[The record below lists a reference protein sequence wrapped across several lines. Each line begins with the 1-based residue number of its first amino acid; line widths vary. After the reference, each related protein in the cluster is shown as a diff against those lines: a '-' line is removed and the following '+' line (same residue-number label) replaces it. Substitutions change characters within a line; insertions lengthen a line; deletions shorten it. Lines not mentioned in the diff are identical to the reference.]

1 MFDLHFLSLNQSAG
15 IWQAELPNF
24 YATMPVKPVRLRANE
39 RLGLFST
46 IPLPAH
52 QQRELLERLSEGYY
66 RYEGTVTSALRSLV
80 ERLNDFL
87 LSRNLKQSLPS
98 AQQTGSLLAMVVR
111 GSSLYFVVSGTAQA
125 FLVRKEGIQHWYDA
139 AGRPLGQAKIP
150 SLRFF
155 REEIREKDLLILA
168 PEPYWKPEALM
179 GIHALGEEGI
189 RQRLQGDLVDF
200 SCGLVRFTSGKGE
213 IHWHLPSVVRQTPA
227 KSDLETKA
235 PEKETSLSTE
245 PVIVPQAISLSGK
258 RWEGVSGHSPRLEQK
273 ESEESRVLEKNNLE
287 KGAEEKPVVSA
298 RPVKSGKQKQ
308 STFAMDWQ
316 PVLKAFAAFLHR
328 LEKGWG
334 TVRQILR
341 KFGQRVL
348 PHPAGVEINLSPGV
362 MLAIALLVPLL
373 MAAVGA
379 TVYLERGRNEQ
390 NRAYLATARQFVA
403 QAESESDPA
412 LKRQKY
418 LESLEWW
425 EKSGTFKNSEEGRN
439 VFTTAQNGLDQLD
452 GVKRLTFRPALRD
465 GLPPGVHISRMVA
478 YLNDVYALDQTS
490 GRVFRLIRSGNDYEL
505 DLSFVCGPG
514 MAGGRIINPLVDIA
528 PAPQLANS
536 NATVMGI
543 DSAGNLVFCSPG
555 ASTMDL
561 MVLRA
566 PGMGWG
572 KIQHITMNNRT
583 LYVLDPMSNM
593 VYVYR
598 ASPTTGFSP
607 DDDPNLYFGN
617 DTPPLNEVVDL
628 VADVEHLY
636 LLHQDGRMS
645 ICSHSGFE
653 VECNHVAEY
662 GDNRPGKSGEVER
675 FEEVQF
681 VRMQATQ
688 LPEPFIYILDASENA
703 VYQFSQRK
711 LNFQQQFRN
720 VEPPQV
726 TFPKESPTAFVVTP
740 NRRLVLAFGNEL
752 FFAIIQ

>member
-1 MFDLHFLSLNQSAG
+1 MFDLHFLPLNQSAG

-24 YATMPVKPVRLRANE
+24 YATMPVKSVRLRATD
-39 RLGLFST
+39 RLVLFST
-46 IPLPAH
+46 VSLPAH
-52 QQRELLERLSEGYY
+52 QQRELLERLSEEFY
-66 RYEGTVTSALRSLV
+66 RYEGTVTSALKSLV

-87 LSRNLKQSLPS
+87 LSRNLKQPLPS
-98 AQQTGSLLAMVVR
+98 AQQTGSLLAVVVR
-111 GSSLYFVVSGTAQA
+111 GNSLYFAVSGTAQA
-125 FLVRKEGIQHWYDA
+125 FLVRKDGVQHWYDA
-139 AGRPLGQAKIP
+139 AGRPLGQAKVP
-150 SLRFF
+150 TLRFF
-155 REEIREKDLLILA
+155 REEIREKDLLILS
-168 PEPYWKPEALM
+168 PEPYWQPEALM

-189 RQRLQGDLVDF
+189 RQRLQGNLVDF

-213 IHWHLPSVVRQTPA
+213 LHWHLPSVVRQAPA
-227 KSDLETKA
+227 KLVQEV
-235 PEKETSLSTE
+235 KEPVKEIPLSTE
-245 PVIVPQAISLSGK
+245 PAQASQAISLSGK
-258 RWEGVSGHSPRLEQK
+258 RWEGVSGLSPRLEKK
-273 ESEESRVLEKNNLE
+273 ESNDEGEAAEKISA
-287 KGAEEKPVVSA
+287 KRGVEEKPPASA
-298 RPVKSGKQKQ
+298 RPVKSEKQI
-308 STFAMDWQ
+308 TPAIDWQ
-316 PVLKAFAAFLHR
+316 PVLKAFAVFLHR
-328 LEKGWG
+328 LEEGGGK
-334 TVRQILR
+334 VRRAVSGLW
-341 KFGQRVL
+341 QRVL
-348 PHPAGVEINLSPGV
+348 PHSIGLEVNLSPGV

-373 MAAVGA
+373 MVAVGA

-390 NRAYLATARQFVA
+390 NRAFLATARQFVD
-403 QAESESDPA
+403 QAESESDPV

-418 LESLEWW
+418 LESLEWL
-425 EKSGTFKNSEEGRN
+425 EKSGAFKNSEEGRN
-439 VFTTAQNGLDQLD
+439 VFTMARNGLDQLD

-465 GLPPGVHISRMVA
+465 GLPSEVRISRMVA
-478 YLNDVYALDQTS
+478 YLNDVFALDQTS
-490 GRVFRLIRSGNDYEL
+490 GRVFRLIRSGSDYEL

-543 DSAGNLVFCSPG
+543 DSAGNLVFCTPG
-555 ASTMDL
+555 SSTMDL

-572 KIQHITMNNRT
+572 KIQSITMNNRT
-583 LYVLDPMSNM
+583 LYVLDPISNM

-607 DDDPNLYFGN
+607 DDDPSLYFGK
-617 DTPPLNEVVDL
+617 DTPPLNQVVDL

-645 ICSHSGFE
+645 VCSHSGFE

-662 GDNRPGKSGEVER
+662 GDNRPGRSGEVER
-675 FEEVQF
+675 FEDVQF

-688 LPEPFIYILDASENA
+688 LPEPFIYILDARENA

-726 TFPKESPTAFVVTP
+726 TFPKDSPTAFVVTP
-740 NRRLVLAFGNEL
+740 NRRLMVAFGNRL